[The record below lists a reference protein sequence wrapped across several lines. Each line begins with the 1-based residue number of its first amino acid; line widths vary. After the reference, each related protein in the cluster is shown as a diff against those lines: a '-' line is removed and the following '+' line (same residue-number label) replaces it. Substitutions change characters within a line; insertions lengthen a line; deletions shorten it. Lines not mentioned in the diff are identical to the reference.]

1 MKKILVMMIAAI
13 ATSIAVA
20 GGRVVTDLSGEGWTL
35 DGEAVTV
42 PHTWNAIDGTDGIGE
57 RRHHA
62 NSVAAQSYSHR
73 RGVYRRN
80 LPAAKAGRRY
90 FVRFRGASQRATV
103 RVNGTDI
110 GHHVGAFTAFC
121 CEATRQMS
129 TNGVNLLEVEVDN
142 IYDPDIPPASGDF
155 TVYGGLHRGVELI
168 ETDPVC
174 IDCVTDGADGVRLDA
189 DPDTGDVTAYVSVD
203 GGTNE
208 VQRFSFPSRELWSPE
223 NPCLY
228 EIDVAIAQGGGKD
241 AVRKTFGFRRA
252 EFRED
257 GFYLNGVK
265 RTIRGVN
272 MHSDFDGCGWAV
284 PKGRRAKDIA
294 MVKELGADGLRA
306 AHYPHD
312 DETYAECD
320 KQGLLVWCEYPNLG
334 YFTPTEAYRRNAMQG
349 IREMVA
355 QFGAHPSII
364 AWSVSNEYFAGK
376 KSPAEWLERLLREFT
391 AEVRRLDPSRPS
403 AAATFKP
410 LMTAANAIPDV
421 LGFNFYPGWYK
432 QEPDEMPV
440 TIDAALAETRRGMI
454 AVTEYGAGGNAD
466 CHESPDVRNAPLGA
480 FHSEEYQAW
489 VHHFN
494 YLGLKDDPRLWGTFV
509 WCMFDFGADAR
520 REGSRFGLN
529 DKGLVAYDHETRKDA
544 FWFYKANWTKE
555 PFLHL
560 VGSRMAST
568 TNSAVTVMAFW
579 NGPGEVALKVNGENC
594 GARTPDGVKTA
605 IWRGVRL
612 RPGDN
617 EIEVSAGGLSKSAH
631 WRLEDADG
639 GNALVEKRAKPLEW
653 LFPTGDETPHEGM
666 AFADGVTGVLAWG
679 GGDTLKLTV
688 GRADL
693 WDHRGGYT
701 WTDAQS
707 YTNITDAILK
717 GDKERLEALFRKETP
732 PGEPRNP
739 FMLPLG
745 RVEVKIPG
753 ATLKRGT
760 LDVKTGVGEIEFEFG
775 GTTCR
780 TELAMSKASRAFA
793 LKLPDGLTFEAKPIH
808 SMEFPVVQ
816 KRLTPLGHKPAVYS
830 DNGFTWELP
839 ADESV
844 TLEFAKRGR
853 ELTIGTWRGNDSAAL
868 RETSFSQIRAESE
881 AHWAKFWR
889 EGARVKVPD
898 PVIQGL
904 FDYGMYRFGA
914 MTDPDGV
921 PAGLQGPWIED
932 NWPPPWSG
940 DYHFNINV
948 QECYA
953 PAYRG
958 GHFANMKPL
967 FKMVLSWKPILRE
980 NARKFAGVDG
990 YVLPHSVSDQG
1001 VNIGGFWTGT
1011 IDHGSTAWVAD
1022 MMWRYVKYSRDVDFL
1037 RRDAYD
1043 YMKGAMRVYRA
1054 MMTEDGKGNLAFPTG
1069 PSPEWGGKDF
1079 DKAVGRNPSFQL
1091 AAAHRLVRNL
1101 IAAAAMLGEKPDA
1114 MWLDVERRLPLASID
1129 DAQGGILLFE
1139 NRPLSESH
1147 RHHSHMAGLFPF
1159 DIFDLSDAATAATV
1173 EKTYAHW
1180 RAKGTD
1186 LWTGWCVPWAAVLNV
1201 HAGESQAAVKLLHD
1215 WDEYFTNPGHASRC
1229 HPWKFGFTKEG
1240 RPPRI
1245 GRDGRHAGH
1254 EIMQMD
1260 GQCAF
1265 AAAVLEMMAHEVNG
1279 KTEFFRGCPPGWK
1292 DVSFEN
1298 IALSDGRRASGRRL
1312 NGKATV
1318 AFAE

>member
-1 MKKILVMMIAAI
+1 MIVKKRKHAWSLSAI
-13 ATSIAVA
+13 AVVLLVA
-20 GGRVVTDLSGEGWTL
+20 G
-35 DGEAVTV
+35 
-42 PHTWNAIDGTDGIGE
+42 
-57 RRHHA
+57 
-62 NSVAAQSYSHR
+62 Q
-73 RGVYRRN
+73 
-80 LPAAKAGRRY
+80 
-90 FVRFRGASQRATV
+90 
-103 RVNGTDI
+103 
-110 GHHVGAFTAFC
+110 
-121 CEATRQMS
+121 
-129 TNGVNLLEVEVDN
+129 
-142 IYDPDIPPASGDF
+142 
-155 TVYGGLHRGVELI
+155 
-168 ETDPVC
+168 
-174 IDCVTDGADGVRLDA
+174 
-189 DPDTGDVTAYVSVD
+189 
-203 GGTNE
+203 
-208 VQRFSFPSRELWSPE
+208 
-223 NPCLY
+223 
-228 EIDVAIAQGGGKD
+228 
-241 AVRKTFGFRRA
+241 
-252 EFRED
+252 
-257 GFYLNGVK
+257 
-265 RTIRGVN
+265 
-272 MHSDFDGCGWAV
+272 
-284 PKGRRAKDIA
+284 
-294 MVKELGADGLRA
+294 
-306 AHYPHD
+306 
-312 DETYAECD
+312 TY
-320 KQGLLVWCEYPNLG
+320 
-334 YFTPTEAYRRNAMQG
+334 
-349 IREMVA
+349 
-355 QFGAHPSII
+355 
-364 AWSVSNEYFAGK
+364 
-376 KSPAEWLERLLREFT
+376 
-391 AEVRRLDPSRPS
+391 
-403 AAATFKP
+403 
-410 LMTAANAIPDV
+410 
-421 LGFNFYPGWYK
+421 
-432 QEPDEMPV
+432 
-440 TIDAALAETRRGMI
+440 
-454 AVTEYGAGGNAD
+454 
-466 CHESPDVRNAPLGA
+466 
-480 FHSEEYQAW
+480 SEE
-489 VHHFN
+489 HCN
-494 YLGLKDDPRLWGTFV
+494 T
-509 WCMFDFGADAR
+509 
-520 REGSRFGLN
+520 
-529 DKGLVAYDHETRKDA
+529 
-544 FWFYKANWTKE
+544 
-555 PFLHL
+555 
-560 VGSRMAST
+560 
-568 TNSAVTVMAFW
+568 
-579 NGPGEVALKVNGENC
+579 
-594 GARTPDGVKTA
+594 
-605 IWRGVRL
+605 
-612 RPGDN
+612 
-617 EIEVSAGGLSKSAH
+617 
-631 WRLEDADG
+631 
-639 GNALVEKRAKPLEW
+639 LVEKRAKPLEW

-717 GDKERLEALFRKETP
+717 GDKERLEALFKKEIP

-753 ATLKRGT
+753 ATLRRGT

-844 TLEFAKRGR
+844 TLEFAKRGG

-990 YVLPHSVSDQG
+990 YVLPHSVSDRG
-1001 VNIGGFWTGT
+1001 ANIGGFWTGT

-1054 MMTEDGKGNLAFPTG
+1054 MMTEDGKGKFAFPTG

-1159 DIFDLSDAATAATV
+1159 DIFDLSDSATAATV

-1229 HPWKFGFTKEG
+1229 YPWKSGFTKEG

-1279 KTEFFRGCPPGWK
+1279 KTEFFRGCPPEWK

-1298 IALSDGRRASGRRL
+1298 IALSDGRRASGRRVD
-1312 NGKATV
+1312 GKATV
-1318 AFAE
+1318 TFTDN